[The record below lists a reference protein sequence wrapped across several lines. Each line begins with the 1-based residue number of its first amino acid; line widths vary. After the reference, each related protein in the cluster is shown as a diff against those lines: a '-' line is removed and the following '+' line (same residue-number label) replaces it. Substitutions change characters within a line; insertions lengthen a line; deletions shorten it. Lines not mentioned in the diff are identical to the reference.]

1 MLPKVAI
8 VGRPNVG
15 KSTLFNRIIGERL
28 SITDNQPGV
37 TRDRIYAKG
46 TWLSKEFSLIDTG
59 GIELG
64 DAPFLTEIKTQAD
77 IAMEEADVI
86 VFVVDCR
93 SGVTDN
99 DSYIAKL
106 LYKTNKPV
114 LLAVNKVDDQKFRD
128 NIYEFYALGFGD
140 PIPISSSHGIGT
152 GNLLDQIIENLPK
165 RTEEVKD
172 DAIKFCLI
180 GRPNVGKSSL
190 TNCLLN
196 DNRNRLS
203 KDELEARL
211 KDLFGLRIIVWLN
224 HGFIKGDDTDSH
236 VDTLAR
242 FIAPN
247 KVAYAACLDE
257 NDEHYK
263 ELNLM
268 KKELENAGFE
278 LVALPLPKPVFYN
291 GKRLG
296 ATYCNFIFIN
306 GAVIVPTYGD
316 KEADDY
322 ALNTLKDVIPNR
334 EIIGVDSRV
343 FIRQNGSLHCSS
355 QNRYKRIK

>member
-1 MLPKVAI
+1 MANLKNIRA
-8 VGRPNVG
+8 
-15 KSTLFNRIIGERL
+15 FGEWENQELLML
-28 SITDNQPGV
+28 SIPHSNSDWAEYLDEILDSYEELVRAVSKYQKVLLIAPNQSDFDRFKKFDNC
-37 TRDRIYAKG
+37 
-46 TWLSKEFSLIDTG
+46 EFLQIDTDDTWIRDYGAIDVEKDSEIISYDFKFNAWG
-59 GIELG
+59 GKFSSSK
-64 DAPFLTEIKTQAD
+64 D
-77 IAMEEADVI
+77 DV
-86 VFVVDCR
+86 
-93 SGVTDN
+93 
-99 DSYIAKL
+99 
-106 LYKTNKPV
+106 
-114 LLAVNKVDDQKFRD
+114 VNKKLF
-128 NIYEFYALGFGD
+128 EHFGTKLEE
-140 PIPISSSHGIGT
+140 I
-152 GNLLDQIIENLPK
+152 NLILEGGSIDFNGDGVMLTT
-165 RTEEVKD
+165 TE
-172 DAIKFCLI
+172 
-180 GRPNVGKSSL
+180 
-190 TNCLLN
+190 CLLN

-211 KDLFGLRIIVWLN
+211 KDLFGLRKIVWLN

-322 ALNTLKDVIPNR
+322 ALNTLKDAISDR

>member
-1 MLPKVAI
+1 MANLKNIRA
-8 VGRPNVG
+8 
-15 KSTLFNRIIGERL
+15 FGEWENQELLML
-28 SITDNQPGV
+28 SIPHSNSDWAEYLDEILDSYEELVRAVSKYQKVLLIAPNLSDFDRFKKFDNC
-37 TRDRIYAKG
+37 
-46 TWLSKEFSLIDTG
+46 EFLQIDTDDTWIRDYGAIDVEKDSEIISYDFKFNAWG
-59 GIELG
+59 GKFSSSKDDVVNKKLFEHFG
-64 DAPFLTEIKTQAD
+64 TKLTEINLILEGGSID
-77 IAMEEADVI
+77 FNGD
-86 VFVVDCR
+86 
-93 SGVTDN
+93 GVMLT
-99 DSYIAKL
+99 
-106 LYKTNKPV
+106 T
-114 LLAVNKVDDQKFRD
+114 
-128 NIYEFYALGFGD
+128 
-140 PIPISSSHGIGT
+140 
-152 GNLLDQIIENLPK
+152 
-165 RTEEVKD
+165 TE
-172 DAIKFCLI
+172 
-180 GRPNVGKSSL
+180 
-190 TNCLLN
+190 CLLN

-203 KDELEARL
+203 KDELEIKL
-211 KDLFGLRIIVWLN
+211 KDLFGLRKIVWLN

-322 ALNTLKDVIPNR
+322 ALNTLKDAIPNR

>member
-1 MLPKVAI
+1 MANLDKIRA
-8 VGRPNVG
+8 
-15 KSTLFNRIIGERL
+15 FGEWENQELLML
-28 SITDNQPGV
+28 SIPHSNSDWAEYLDEILDSYEELVKVVSKYQKVLLIAPNQSDFDRFKKFDNC
-37 TRDRIYAKG
+37 
-46 TWLSKEFSLIDTG
+46 EFLQIDTDDTWIRDYGAIDVEKDSEIISYDFKFNAWG
-59 GIELG
+59 GKFSSSKDDVVNKKLFEHFG
-64 DAPFLTEIKTQAD
+64 TKLTEINLILEGGSID
-77 IAMEEADVI
+77 FNGD
-86 VFVVDCR
+86 
-93 SGVTDN
+93 GVMLT
-99 DSYIAKL
+99 
-106 LYKTNKPV
+106 T
-114 LLAVNKVDDQKFRD
+114 
-128 NIYEFYALGFGD
+128 
-140 PIPISSSHGIGT
+140 
-152 GNLLDQIIENLPK
+152 
-165 RTEEVKD
+165 TE
-172 DAIKFCLI
+172 
-180 GRPNVGKSSL
+180 
-190 TNCLLN
+190 CLLN

-211 KDLFGLRIIVWLN
+211 KDLFGLRKIVWLN

-316 KEADDY
+316 KEADEY
-322 ALNTLKDVIPNR
+322 AINALKSALPNKD
-334 EIIGVDSRV
+334 IIGVDSRV

>member
-1 MLPKVAI
+1 MANLKNIRA
-8 VGRPNVG
+8 
-15 KSTLFNRIIGERL
+15 FGEWENQELLML
-28 SITDNQPGV
+28 SIPHSNSDWAEYLDEILDSYEELVRAVSKYQKVLLIAPNQSDFDRFKKFDNC
-37 TRDRIYAKG
+37 
-46 TWLSKEFSLIDTG
+46 EFLQIDTDDTWIRDYGAIDVEKDSEVISYDFKFNAWG
-59 GIELG
+59 GKFSSSKDDVVNKKLFEHFG
-64 DAPFLTEIKTQAD
+64 TKLTEINLILEGGSID
-77 IAMEEADVI
+77 FNGD
-86 VFVVDCR
+86 
-93 SGVTDN
+93 GVMLT
-99 DSYIAKL
+99 
-106 LYKTNKPV
+106 T
-114 LLAVNKVDDQKFRD
+114 
-128 NIYEFYALGFGD
+128 
-140 PIPISSSHGIGT
+140 
-152 GNLLDQIIENLPK
+152 
-165 RTEEVKD
+165 TE
-172 DAIKFCLI
+172 
-180 GRPNVGKSSL
+180 
-190 TNCLLN
+190 CLLN

-211 KDLFGLRIIVWLN
+211 KDLFGLRKIVWLN

-322 ALNTLKDVIPNR
+322 ALNTLKDAIPNR

>member
-1 MLPKVAI
+1 MANLKNIRA
-8 VGRPNVG
+8 
-15 KSTLFNRIIGERL
+15 FGEWENQELLML
-28 SITDNQPGV
+28 SIPHSNSDWAEYLDEILDSYEELVRAVSKYQKVLLIAPNLSDFDRFKKFDNC
-37 TRDRIYAKG
+37 
-46 TWLSKEFSLIDTG
+46 EFLKIDTDDTWIRDYGAIDVEKDSEIISYDFKFNAWG
-59 GIELG
+59 GKFSSSKDDVVNKKLFEHFG
-64 DAPFLTEIKTQAD
+64 TKLTEINLILEGGSID
-77 IAMEEADVI
+77 FNGD
-86 VFVVDCR
+86 
-93 SGVTDN
+93 GVMLT
-99 DSYIAKL
+99 
-106 LYKTNKPV
+106 T
-114 LLAVNKVDDQKFRD
+114 
-128 NIYEFYALGFGD
+128 
-140 PIPISSSHGIGT
+140 
-152 GNLLDQIIENLPK
+152 
-165 RTEEVKD
+165 TE
-172 DAIKFCLI
+172 
-180 GRPNVGKSSL
+180 
-190 TNCLLN
+190 CLLN

-211 KDLFGLRIIVWLN
+211 KDLFGLRKIVWLN

-268 KKELENAGFE
+268 KKELENTGFE

-322 ALNTLKDVIPNR
+322 ALNTLKDAIPNR

>member
-1 MLPKVAI
+1 MANLKNIRA
-8 VGRPNVG
+8 
-15 KSTLFNRIIGERL
+15 FGEWENQELLML
-28 SITDNQPGV
+28 SIPHSNSDWAEYLDEILDSYEELVRAVSKYQKVLLIAPNLSDFDRFKKFDNCEFLQVDTDD
-37 TRDRIYAKG
+37 TWIRDYGAIDVEKDSEIISYDFKFNAWGGKFSSSKDDVVNKKLFEHFG
-46 TWLSKEFSLIDTG
+46 TK
-59 GIELG
+59 
-64 DAPFLTEIKTQAD
+64 LTEID
-77 IAMEEADVI
+77 LILEGGSID
-86 VFVVDCR
+86 FNGD
-93 SGVTDN
+93 GVMLT
-99 DSYIAKL
+99 
-106 LYKTNKPV
+106 T
-114 LLAVNKVDDQKFRD
+114 
-128 NIYEFYALGFGD
+128 
-140 PIPISSSHGIGT
+140 
-152 GNLLDQIIENLPK
+152 
-165 RTEEVKD
+165 TE
-172 DAIKFCLI
+172 
-180 GRPNVGKSSL
+180 
-190 TNCLLN
+190 CLLN

-203 KDELEARL
+203 KDELEIKL
-211 KDLFGLRIIVWLN
+211 KDLFGLNKIVWLN

-247 KVAYAACLDE
+247 KVAYAACFDE

-322 ALNTLKDVIPNR
+322 ALNTLKDAIPNR

>member
-1 MLPKVAI
+1 MANLKNIRA
-8 VGRPNVG
+8 
-15 KSTLFNRIIGERL
+15 FGEWENQELLML
-28 SITDNQPGV
+28 SIPHSNSDWAEYLDEILDSYEELVRAVSKYQKVLLIAPNQSDFDRFKKFDNCKFLQ
-37 TRDRIYAKG
+37 
-46 TWLSKEFSLIDTG
+46 IDTDDTWIRDYGAIDVEKDSEIISYDFKFNAWG
-59 GIELG
+59 GKFSSSK
-64 DAPFLTEIKTQAD
+64 D
-77 IAMEEADVI
+77 DV
-86 VFVVDCR
+86 
-93 SGVTDN
+93 
-99 DSYIAKL
+99 
-106 LYKTNKPV
+106 
-114 LLAVNKVDDQKFRD
+114 VNKKLF
-128 NIYEFYALGFGD
+128 EHFGTKLED
-140 PIPISSSHGIGT
+140 IDLILEGGSIDFNGDGVMLT
-152 GNLLDQIIENLPK
+152 T
-165 RTEEVKD
+165 TE
-172 DAIKFCLI
+172 
-180 GRPNVGKSSL
+180 
-190 TNCLLN
+190 CLLN

-203 KDELEARL
+203 KDELEIKL
-211 KDLFGLRIIVWLN
+211 KDLFGLNKIVWLN

-322 ALNTLKDVIPNR
+322 ALNTLKDAIPNR

>member
-1 MLPKVAI
+1 MANLKNIRA
-8 VGRPNVG
+8 
-15 KSTLFNRIIGERL
+15 FGEWENQELLML
-28 SITDNQPGV
+28 SIPHSNSDWAEYLDEILDSYEELVRAVSKYQKVLLIAPNQSDFDRFKKFDNC
-37 TRDRIYAKG
+37 
-46 TWLSKEFSLIDTG
+46 EFLQIDTDDTWIRDYGAIDVEKDSEIISYDFKFNAWG
-59 GIELG
+59 GKFSSSKDDVVNKKLFEHFG
-64 DAPFLTEIKTQAD
+64 TKLTEID
-77 IAMEEADVI
+77 LILEGGSID
-86 VFVVDCR
+86 F
-93 SGVTDN
+93 N
-99 DSYIAKL
+99 
-106 LYKTNKPV
+106 
-114 LLAVNKVDDQKFRD
+114 
-128 NIYEFYALGFGD
+128 GD
-140 PIPISSSHGIGT
+140 RVMLT
-152 GNLLDQIIENLPK
+152 T
-165 RTEEVKD
+165 TE
-172 DAIKFCLI
+172 
-180 GRPNVGKSSL
+180 
-190 TNCLLN
+190 CLLN

-211 KDLFGLRIIVWLN
+211 KDLFGLRKIVWLN

-322 ALNTLKDVIPNR
+322 ALNTLKDAIPNR

>member
-1 MLPKVAI
+1 MANLDKIRA
-8 VGRPNVG
+8 
-15 KSTLFNRIIGERL
+15 FGEWENQELLML
-28 SITDNQPGV
+28 SIPHSNSDWAEYLDEILDSYEELVKVVSKYQKVLLIAPNQSDFDRFKKFDNC
-37 TRDRIYAKG
+37 
-46 TWLSKEFSLIDTG
+46 EFLQIDTDDTWIRDYGAIDVEKDSEIISYDFKFNAWG
-59 GIELG
+59 GKFSSSKDDVVNKKLFEHFG
-64 DAPFLTEIKTQAD
+64 TKLTEINLILEGGSID
-77 IAMEEADVI
+77 FNGD
-86 VFVVDCR
+86 
-93 SGVTDN
+93 GVMLT
-99 DSYIAKL
+99 
-106 LYKTNKPV
+106 T
-114 LLAVNKVDDQKFRD
+114 
-128 NIYEFYALGFGD
+128 
-140 PIPISSSHGIGT
+140 
-152 GNLLDQIIENLPK
+152 
-165 RTEEVKD
+165 TE
-172 DAIKFCLI
+172 
-180 GRPNVGKSSL
+180 
-190 TNCLLN
+190 CLLN

-211 KDLFGLRIIVWLN
+211 KDLFGLRKIVWLN

-322 ALNTLKDVIPNR
+322 ALNTLKDAIPNR

>member
-1 MLPKVAI
+1 MANLDKIRA
-8 VGRPNVG
+8 
-15 KSTLFNRIIGERL
+15 FGEWENQELLML
-28 SITDNQPGV
+28 SIPHSNSDWAEYLDEILDSYEELVRAVSKYQKVLLIAPNLSDFDRFKKFDNC
-37 TRDRIYAKG
+37 
-46 TWLSKEFSLIDTG
+46 EFLQIDTDDTWIRDYGAIDVEKDSEIISYDFKFNAWG
-59 GIELG
+59 GKFSSSKDDVVNKKLFEHFG
-64 DAPFLTEIKTQAD
+64 TKLTEINLILEGGSID
-77 IAMEEADVI
+77 FNGD
-86 VFVVDCR
+86 
-93 SGVTDN
+93 GVMLT
-99 DSYIAKL
+99 
-106 LYKTNKPV
+106 T
-114 LLAVNKVDDQKFRD
+114 
-128 NIYEFYALGFGD
+128 
-140 PIPISSSHGIGT
+140 
-152 GNLLDQIIENLPK
+152 
-165 RTEEVKD
+165 TE
-172 DAIKFCLI
+172 
-180 GRPNVGKSSL
+180 
-190 TNCLLN
+190 CLLN

-211 KDLFGLRIIVWLN
+211 KDLFGLRKIVWLN

-247 KVAYAACLDE
+247 KVAYAACLNE

-291 GKRLG
+291 EKRLG

-322 ALNTLKDVIPNR
+322 ALNTLKDAIPNR

>member
-1 MLPKVAI
+1 MANLNNIRA
-8 VGRPNVG
+8 
-15 KSTLFNRIIGERL
+15 FGEWENQELLML
-28 SITDNQPGV
+28 SIPHSNSDWAEYL
-37 TRDRIYAKG
+37 D
-46 TWLSKEFSLIDTG
+46 
-59 GIELG
+59 
-64 DAPFLTEIKTQAD
+64 EIL
-77 IAMEEADVI
+77 
-86 VFVVDCR
+86 
-93 SGVTDN
+93 
-99 DSYIAKL
+99 DSYEELVRAVSK
-106 LYKTNKPV
+106 YQKV
-114 LLAVNKVDDQKFRD
+114 LLIAPNLSDFDRFKKFDNCEFLQVDTDDTWIRDYGAIDVEKDSEIISYDFKFNAWGGKFSSSKDDVVNKKLF
-128 NIYEFYALGFGD
+128 EHFGTKLEE
-140 PIPISSSHGIGT
+140 I
-152 GNLLDQIIENLPK
+152 NLILEGGSIDFNGDGVMLTT
-165 RTEEVKD
+165 TE
-172 DAIKFCLI
+172 
-180 GRPNVGKSSL
+180 
-190 TNCLLN
+190 CLLN

-203 KDELEARL
+203 KDELEIKL
-211 KDLFGLRIIVWLN
+211 KDLFGLRKIVWLN

-247 KVAYAACLDE
+247 KVAYAACFDE

-322 ALNTLKDVIPNR
+322 VLNTLKDAIPNR

>member
-1 MLPKVAI
+1 MANLKNIRA
-8 VGRPNVG
+8 
-15 KSTLFNRIIGERL
+15 FGEWENQELLML
-28 SITDNQPGV
+28 SIPHSNSDWAEYLDEILDSYEELVRAVSKYQKVLLIAPNLSDFDRFKKFDNC
-37 TRDRIYAKG
+37 
-46 TWLSKEFSLIDTG
+46 EFLQIDTDDTWIRDYGAIDVEKDSKIISYDFKFNAWG
-59 GIELG
+59 GKFSSSK
-64 DAPFLTEIKTQAD
+64 D
-77 IAMEEADVI
+77 DV
-86 VFVVDCR
+86 
-93 SGVTDN
+93 
-99 DSYIAKL
+99 
-106 LYKTNKPV
+106 
-114 LLAVNKVDDQKFRD
+114 VNKKLF
-128 NIYEFYALGFGD
+128 EHFGTKLEE
-140 PIPISSSHGIGT
+140 I
-152 GNLLDQIIENLPK
+152 NLILEGGSIDFNGDGVMLTT
-165 RTEEVKD
+165 TE
-172 DAIKFCLI
+172 
-180 GRPNVGKSSL
+180 
-190 TNCLLN
+190 CLLN

-211 KDLFGLRIIVWLN
+211 KDLFGLRKIVWLN

-268 KKELENAGFE
+268 KKELENAGFD

-322 ALNTLKDVIPNR
+322 ALNTLKDAIPNR

>member
-1 MLPKVAI
+1 MANLKNIRA
-8 VGRPNVG
+8 
-15 KSTLFNRIIGERL
+15 FGEWENQELLML
-28 SITDNQPGV
+28 SIPHSNSDWAEYLDEILDSYEELVRAVSKYQKVLLIAPNQSDFDRFKKFDNC
-37 TRDRIYAKG
+37 
-46 TWLSKEFSLIDTG
+46 EFLQIDTDDTWIRDYGAIDVEKDSEIISYDFKFNAWG
-59 GIELG
+59 GKFSSSKDDLVNKKLFEHFG
-64 DAPFLTEIKTQAD
+64 TKLTEINLILEGGSID
-77 IAMEEADVI
+77 FNGD
-86 VFVVDCR
+86 
-93 SGVTDN
+93 GVMLT
-99 DSYIAKL
+99 
-106 LYKTNKPV
+106 T
-114 LLAVNKVDDQKFRD
+114 
-128 NIYEFYALGFGD
+128 
-140 PIPISSSHGIGT
+140 
-152 GNLLDQIIENLPK
+152 
-165 RTEEVKD
+165 TE
-172 DAIKFCLI
+172 
-180 GRPNVGKSSL
+180 
-190 TNCLLN
+190 CLLN

-211 KDLFGLRIIVWLN
+211 KDLFGLRKIVWLN

-268 KKELENAGFE
+268 KKELENTGFE

-322 ALNTLKDVIPNR
+322 ALNTLKDAIPNR

>member
-1 MLPKVAI
+1 MANLKNIRA
-8 VGRPNVG
+8 
-15 KSTLFNRIIGERL
+15 FGEWENQELLML
-28 SITDNQPGV
+28 SIPHSNSDWAEYLDEILDSYEELVRAVSKYQKVLLIAPNLSDFDRFKKFDNC
-37 TRDRIYAKG
+37 
-46 TWLSKEFSLIDTG
+46 EFLQIDTDDTWIRDYGAIDVEKDSEIISYDFKFNAWG
-59 GIELG
+59 GKFSSSKDDVVNKKLFEHFG
-64 DAPFLTEIKTQAD
+64 TKLTEINLILEGGSID
-77 IAMEEADVI
+77 FNGD
-86 VFVVDCR
+86 
-93 SGVTDN
+93 GVMLT
-99 DSYIAKL
+99 
-106 LYKTNKPV
+106 T
-114 LLAVNKVDDQKFRD
+114 
-128 NIYEFYALGFGD
+128 
-140 PIPISSSHGIGT
+140 
-152 GNLLDQIIENLPK
+152 
-165 RTEEVKD
+165 TE
-172 DAIKFCLI
+172 
-180 GRPNVGKSSL
+180 
-190 TNCLLN
+190 CLLN

-211 KDLFGLRIIVWLN
+211 KDLFGLRKIVWLN

-322 ALNTLKDVIPNR
+322 ALNTLKDAIPNR

>member
-1 MLPKVAI
+1 MANLKNIRA
-8 VGRPNVG
+8 
-15 KSTLFNRIIGERL
+15 FGEWENQELLML
-28 SITDNQPGV
+28 SIPHSNSDWAEYLDEILDSYEELVRAVSKYQKVLLIAPNQSDFDRFKKFDNC
-37 TRDRIYAKG
+37 
-46 TWLSKEFSLIDTG
+46 EFLKIDTDDTWIRDYGAIDVEKDSEIISYDFKFNAWG
-59 GIELG
+59 GKFSSSKDDVVNKKLFEHFG
-64 DAPFLTEIKTQAD
+64 TKLTEINLILEGGSID
-77 IAMEEADVI
+77 FNGD
-86 VFVVDCR
+86 
-93 SGVTDN
+93 GVMLT
-99 DSYIAKL
+99 
-106 LYKTNKPV
+106 T
-114 LLAVNKVDDQKFRD
+114 
-128 NIYEFYALGFGD
+128 
-140 PIPISSSHGIGT
+140 
-152 GNLLDQIIENLPK
+152 
-165 RTEEVKD
+165 TE
-172 DAIKFCLI
+172 
-180 GRPNVGKSSL
+180 
-190 TNCLLN
+190 CLLN

-211 KDLFGLRIIVWLN
+211 KDLFGLRKIVWLN

-322 ALNTLKDVIPNR
+322 ALNTLKDAIPNR